1 MPPMAVCKG
10 NKAVQ
15 TTRVDNVGETSRPG
29 AGVLRTVPP
38 FGRLDSRLHARLDAI
53 SEIGRFGPH
62 TELCTQGEVPAVL
75 HFVLDGQVAL
85 RGAAPDGS
93 QAVMEVV
100 RPGPCA
106 SFILAA
112 VLTDQPYLMTAT
124 TITETQVLMI
134 RAPALRALI
143 RTEPEIAL
151 ALLGTVAR
159 DFRGMVRQV
168 RDLKLRTATQRL
180 GCYLLALVSDPEA
193 TSARLRLPFDK
204 ALLAGRL
211 GCRQDSLSRA
221 FAMLRDFGV
230 ETHGAAVNLHE
241 IPRLKA
247 YAMPDE
253 LSDGASG

>member
-1 MPPMAVCKG
+1 MVH
-10 NKAVQ
+10 
-15 TTRVDNVGETSRPG
+15 
-29 AGVLRTVPP
+29 P
-38 FGRLDSRLHARLDAI
+38 FDRLDPRLLVRLDAI
-53 SEIGRFGPH
+53 SEIRSFGSRKV
-62 TELCTQGEVPAVL
+62 LCTQGEVPAVL
-75 HFVLDGQVAL
+75 HFVMEGQVAL
-85 RGAAPDGS
+85 SGAAPDGS

-100 RPGPCA
+100 SPGPCA
-106 SFILAA
+106 SFVLAA

-124 TITETQVLMI
+124 TISEAKVLMI

-143 RTEPEIAL
+143 RTEAEIAL

-180 GCYLLALVSDPEA
+180 GCYLLALVPDPAA

-204 ALLAGRL
+204 SLLAGRL

-230 ETHGAAVNLHE
+230 ETHGASVILHD

-247 YAMPDE
+247 HAMPDE

>member
-1 MPPMAVCKG
+1 
-10 NKAVQ
+10 VQ
-15 TTRVDNVGETSRPG
+15 
-29 AGVLRTVPP
+29 P
-38 FGRLDSRLHARLDAI
+38 FDRLEPRLLARLDPI
-53 SEIGRFGPH
+53 SEIHHFEPR
-62 TELCTQGEVPAVL
+62 TILCTQGELPAVL
-75 HFVLDGQVAL
+75 HLVLDGQVAL
-85 RGAAPDGS
+85 SGAAPDGS

-106 SFILAA
+106 SFVLAA

-124 TITETQVLMI
+124 AITEAKVLMI

-143 RTEPEIAL
+143 RTEAEIAL
-151 ALLGTVAR
+151 TLLGTVAR
-159 DFRGMVRQV
+159 DFRAMVRQV

-180 GCYLLALVSDPEA
+180 GCYLLALVSDPTA
-193 TSARLRLPFDK
+193 TSVRLRLPFDK
-204 ALLAGRL
+204 SLLAGRL

-230 ETHGAAVNLHE
+230 ETHGAVVILHD

-253 LSDGASG
+253 LSDGESV

>member
-1 MPPMAVCKG
+1 M
-10 NKAVQ
+10 Q
-15 TTRVDNVGETSRPG
+15 ITRTDNPGDSSKPG
-29 AGVLRTVPP
+29 AELLRTVLP
-38 FGRLDSRLHARLDAI
+38 FDRLDLRLLSRLDAI
-53 SEIGRFGPH
+53 SEVRRSDPH
-62 TELCTQGEVPAVL
+62 TELCAQGEFPAAL
-75 HFVLDGQVAL
+75 HFLLEGQVAL
-85 RGAAPDGS
+85 SGTAPDGS

-106 SFILAA
+106 GFVLAA
-112 VLTDQPYLMTAT
+112 VLTDQPYLMSAT
-124 TITETQVLMI
+124 TITEARMLMI

-159 DFRGMVRQV
+159 DFRAMVRQV

-180 GCYLLALVSDPEA
+180 GCYLLALVSDPA
-193 TSARLRLPFDK
+193 APSARLRLPFDK

-221 FAMLRDFGV
+221 FPMLRGFGV
-230 ETHGAAVNLHE
+230 ETHGAAVILHD

-253 LSDGASG
+253 LSDGTPG